1 MVRNFFEYLSYRMSN
16 ENDLSDVT
24 YAMCNSSPLFRDT
37 FLRFFFPQIQISK
50 DINIH
55 REVSKDDSRPD
66 LIIYNEDE
74 TYIIEN
80 KINDRNQ
87 HFGQY
92 ENTFNVTPERFGYIA
107 NYVIAQP
114 DSEKNYPIKTW
125 EQFYYYLKSNVP
137 EVQEEKSQIEG
148 YLAYLKNVCGII
160 EFTKPMNIE
169 GIYILYQLMEILNK
183 LCVREEEN
191 FSIDIYSKGRT
202 CENGYCDHRV
212 AGTNFELTLKASQK
226 TVWGWIGI
234 FFSEEIPTICIGF
247 TDKEN
252 WGKYVCEL
260 IKKSTELK
268 EGTYTSAPY
277 EEDGVYWFD
286 YVDGKDTYQEW
297 FNKLSLDEQTLQLKL
312 FMDEV
317 FNFIC
322 SLE

>member
-1 MVRNFFEYLSYRMSN
+1 MVKSFFEYLSYRMSN
-16 ENDLSDVT
+16 ENDLSDIT
-24 YAMCNSSPLFRDT
+24 YAMCYSSPLFRDT
-37 FLRFFFPQIQISK
+37 FLKFFFPKIQISN
-50 DINIH
+50 DIDIQ

-66 LIIYNEDE
+66 LIIYNEGE

-114 DSEKNYPIKTW
+114 NSEKQYPIKTW
-125 EQFYYYLKSNVP
+125 EQFYYYLKRNVP
-137 EVQEEKSQIEG
+137 EDPEEKSLVEG
-148 YLAYLKNVCGII
+148 YLAYLKSVCGII

-169 GIYILYQLMEILNK
+169 GIYSLYQLIEIFNK
-183 LCVREEEN
+183 LCVRDEEN
-191 FSIDIYSKGRT
+191 FSIDIYNKGRNWD
-202 CENGYCDHRV
+202 NGYCDHSV

-247 TDKEN
+247 NEKEN
-252 WGKYVCEL
+252 WGKYVCDL

-268 EGTYTSAPY
+268 DGTYSSAPY
-277 EEDGVYWFD
+277 PEDGAYWFD

-297 FNKLSLDEQTLQLKL
+297 FDKLSLEEQTHQLRL

-322 SLE
+322 SIE